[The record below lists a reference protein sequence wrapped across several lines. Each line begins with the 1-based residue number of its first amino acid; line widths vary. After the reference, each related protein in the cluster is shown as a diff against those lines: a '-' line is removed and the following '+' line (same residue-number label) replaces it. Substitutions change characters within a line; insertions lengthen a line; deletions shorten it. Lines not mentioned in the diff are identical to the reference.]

1 MPKFRKTIRISDETN
16 DLIKTLSAQFN
27 MSEGRLIEMAVK
39 NIECS
44 QIKTP
49 EAVVDAVEKSMHRL
63 EEQNYHLLNMI
74 NSLVENLD
82 YRDYYDNES
91 QASSWLQ
98 KSRTRLADSKL
109 RAQLNSLIKDKK
121 EFP

>member
-1 MPKFRKTIRISDETN
+1 MRDFKKTIRISDDTN
-16 DLIKTLSAQFN
+16 VLIKTLSAQFK
-27 MSEGRLIEMAVK
+27 MTEGELIEMAVK
-39 NIECS
+39 NIDSS
-44 QIKTP
+44 QFQTP
-49 EAVVDAVEKSMHRL
+49 ETIVEAVGKSMRRL

-109 RAQLNSLIKDKK
+109 RAQLNTLIKEKK